1 MTALENHDFRLGIAK
16 TLPLAVG
23 VAPFGLAY
31 GVLAVSAG
39 LTIAETLLMSLLV
52 FAGAS
57 QLTAVAML
65 MGGAGVPLVIASTFL
80 INLRHLVMGLSMSPY
95 FTGTTSRWR
104 RILAFT
110 MTDESYLVSIGH
122 FRDQEVEQG
131 SPHLMLGAGLT
142 IYVVWAVTS
151 LAGAMAGQAIDDPL
165 RWGLD
170 FAMPATFLTILL
182 PQIVS
187 RRVAIVVAVSAAVAT
202 VSYVLVPGKWYIIL
216 AVVAGTLCGV
226 VMETVAERRAAV

>member
-1 MTALENHDFRLGIAK
+1 MTTAERHQFRLGIAK
-16 TLPLAVG
+16 TLPLAIG

-31 GVLAVSAG
+31 GVLAVGAK
-39 LTIAETLLMSLLV
+39 LTVLETMLMSLIV

-65 MGGAGVPLVIASTFL
+65 MSGAGIPLVIASTLL

-95 FTGTTSRWR
+95 FAETTSRWR

-122 FRDQEVEQG
+122 FREEQVEQG

-142 IYVVWAVTS
+142 IYVVWGLTS
-151 LAGAMAGQAIDDPL
+151 LAGALAGQAVHDPL

-170 FAMPATFLTILL
+170 FAMPATFLTLLL

-187 RRVAIVVAVSAAVAT
+187 KRIAAVVTASATVAVA
-202 VSYVLVPGKWYIIL
+202 SYLLIPGKWYMIL
-216 AVVAGTLCGV
+216 AVIAGTVLGV
-226 VMETVAERRAAV
+226 VLETRAEAGEAA